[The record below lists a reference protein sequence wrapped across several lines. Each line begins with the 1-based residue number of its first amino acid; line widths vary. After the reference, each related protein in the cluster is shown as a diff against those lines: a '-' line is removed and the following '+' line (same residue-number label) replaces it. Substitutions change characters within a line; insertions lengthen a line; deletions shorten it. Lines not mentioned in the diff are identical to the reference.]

1 MRLSCAERASTAARR
16 FRVRVVEDESLAE
29 KLGVVVERGP
39 VQKKMALLVDE
50 DLRALRPLEHLVA
63 EARLALPGEGVAET
77 RAAAALHAHTKA
89 AFADALLG
97 HQRPDFLR
105 GSLGYLNHC
114 LQVRPEGGLHRV
126 LSLRLPIPAPGSRVP
141 AGIRPYALGCACSA
155 TAFTP
160 FASSCFFL

>member
-1 MRLSCAERASTAARR
+1 MRLHCGQKCSSTGAPAPQLRH
-16 FRVRVVEDESLAE
+16 SSI
-29 KLGVVVERGP
+29 
-39 VQKKMALLVDE
+39 DE

-114 LQVRPEGGLHRV
+114 LQVRLKAD
-126 LSLRLPIPAPGSRVP
+126 S
-141 AGIRPYALGCACSA
+141 
-155 TAFTP
+155 T
-160 FASSCFFL
+160 